1 MPEQSPVRVA
11 FIGVGGIAAMHL
23 SNLLRMPEAEVVA
36 LADIDLARIPD
47 TLRRAAARRSPP
59 VEPPTIEAFDD
70 AGRMLAAAAPDAV
83 FITLPPFAH
92 GEVEYQCI
100 EAGIPMLVQKPVGL
114 DMPTVRGIER
124 AIAER
129 GLITAVG
136 YQTRYSQAADT
147 ARALLA
153 DRTVGMAI
161 GTYLGGMPGTPWWR
175 VQAQSGGQVVEQATH
190 VVDLQ
195 RYLVGEIE
203 SIHTAAA
210 TRLMTDASN
219 LDINDVSATTFRFAN
234 GAVGTLLNTCGLN
247 GVPSEPWDHGVT
259 IVARDLSM
267 WVWTHG
273 GRIARPGE
281 VRELTNSADAAYL
294 LDEAFV
300 RAVQSGDSS
309 NIRSTYADAVL
320 TLQATLAIEESAR
333 TGAPVCPAD
342 LG

>member
-1 MPEQSPVRVA
+1 M
-11 FIGVGGIAAMHL
+11 IGVGGIASMHL
-23 SNLLRMPEAEVVA
+23 ANLWSMPEADVVA

-47 TLRRAAARRSPP
+47 TLRLAAARMSSP
-59 VEPPTIEAFDD
+59 VEPPTIESFDD
-70 AGRMLAAAAPDAV
+70 AGRMLAAVAPDAV
-83 FITLPPFAH
+83 FISVPPFAH

-100 EAGIPMLVQKPVGL
+100 EAGVPMLVQKPVGL

-124 AIAER
+124 AIADR

-147 ARALLA
+147 ARELLA

-161 GTYLGGMPGTPWWR
+161 GTYLGGMPRTAWWR

-210 TRLMTDASN
+210 TRLMTDAPN
-219 LDINDVSATTFRFAN
+219 LDIADVSAATFQFAN

-247 GVPSEPWDHGVT
+247 DVPVEPWDHGVT

-267 WVWTHG
+267 WVWHEG

-281 VRELTNSADAAYL
+281 VREVTNSADAKYL

-300 RAVQSGDSS
+300 RAVQSGDAS

-320 TLQATLAIEESAR
+320 TLRATLAIEESAR
-333 TGAPVCPAD
+333 SGSPVRPAD

>member
-1 MPEQSPVRVA
+1 M
-11 FIGVGGIAAMHL
+11 IGVGGIASMHL
-23 SNLLRMPEAEVVA
+23 ANLWSMPEADVVA

-47 TLRRAAARRSPP
+47 TLRLAAARMSPP
-59 VEPPTIEAFDD
+59 VEPPAIESFDD
-70 AGRMLAAAAPDAV
+70 TGRMLAAVAPDAV
-83 FITLPPFAH
+83 FISVPPFAH

-100 EAGIPMLVQKPVGL
+100 EAGVPMMVQKPVGL

-147 ARALLA
+147 ARELLA

-161 GTYLGGMPGTPWWR
+161 GTYLGGMPRTAWWR

-210 TRLMTDASN
+210 TRLMTDAPN
-219 LDINDVSATTFRFAN
+219 LDIADVSAATFQFAN

-247 GVPSEPWDHGVT
+247 DVPVEPWDHGVT

-267 WVWTHG
+267 WVWHEG

-281 VRELTNSADAAYL
+281 VREFTNSADAKYL

-300 RAVQSGDSS
+300 RAVQSGDAS

-320 TLQATLAIEESAR
+320 TLRATLAIEESAR
-333 TGAPVCPAD
+333 SGSPVRPAD

>member
-1 MPEQSPVRVA
+1 MPEKSPVRVA
-11 FIGVGGIAAMHL
+11 FIGVGGIASMHL
-23 SNLLRMPEAEVVA
+23 ANLLRMPEADVVA

-47 TLRRAAARRSPP
+47 TLRLATARMSPP
-59 VEPPTIEAFDD
+59 IEPPVIESFDD
-70 AGRMLAAAAPDAV
+70 AGRMLAAAAPDCV

-100 EAGIPMLVQKPVGL
+100 EAGVPMLVQKPVGL

-136 YQTRYSQAADT
+136 YQTRYSEAADT
-147 ARALLA
+147 ARELLA

-161 GTYLGGMPGTPWWR
+161 GTYLGGMPRTLWWR
-175 VQAQSGGQVVEQATH
+175 IQEQSGGQVVEQATH

-203 SIHTAAA
+203 SVHAAAA
-210 TRLMTDASN
+210 TRLMTDAPSLN
-219 LDINDVSATTFRFAN
+219 INDVSAATFQFEN

-247 GVPSEPWDHGVT
+247 GVPGESWDHGVT
-259 IVARDLSM
+259 IVARDMSM
-267 WVWTHG
+267 WVWHEG
-273 GRIARPGE
+273 GRFAQPGE
-281 VRELTNSADAAYL
+281 VRELTNSTDCKYL
-294 LDEAFV
+294 LDQAFV
-300 RAVQSGDSS
+300 RAVQSGDAS
-309 NIRSTYADAVL
+309 NVRSTYADAAR
-320 TLQATLAIEESAR
+320 TLQVTLAIEESAR
-333 TGAPVCPAD
+333 TGSPVRPAD

>member
-1 MPEQSPVRVA
+1 MSEPAPVRIA
-11 FIGVGGIAAMHL
+11 LIGVGGIAAMHL

-47 TLRRAAARRSPP
+47 TLRRAAARTSPP
-59 VEPPTIEAFDD
+59 IEPPTIETFDD

-100 EAGIPMLVQKPVGL
+100 EAGVPMLVQKPVGL

-153 DRTVGMAI
+153 NRTVGMAI
-161 GTYLGGMPGTPWWR
+161 GTYLGGMPRTPWWR
-175 VQAQSGGQVVEQATH
+175 VQGQSGGQVVEQATH

-195 RYLVGEIE
+195 RYLIGEIE

-210 TRLMTDASN
+210 TRLMTDAPN
-219 LDINDVSATTFRFAN
+219 LDIFDVSAATFQFAN

-247 GVPSEPWDHGVT
+247 GVPGESWDHGVT

-267 WVWTHG
+267 WVWTNG

-281 VRELTNSADAAYL
+281 VREVTNSADAAYL

-300 RAVQSGDSS
+300 RAVQSGDAS
-309 NIRSTYADAVL
+309 NVRSTYADAVL
-320 TLQATLAIEESAR
+320 TLRDTLAIEESAR

>member
-11 FIGVGGIAAMHL
+11 FIGVGGIASMHL
-23 SNLLRMPEAEVVA
+23 ANLLRMPEADVVA

-47 TLRRAAARRSPP
+47 TLRLATARMSPP
-59 VEPPTIEAFDD
+59 IEPPVIESFDD
-70 AGRMLAAAAPDAV
+70 AGRMLAAAAPDCV

-100 EAGIPMLVQKPVGL
+100 EAGVPMLVQKPVGL

-136 YQTRYSQAADT
+136 YQTRYSEAADT

-153 DRTVGMAI
+153 GRTVGMAI
-161 GTYLGGMPGTPWWR
+161 GTYLGGMPRTLWWR
-175 VQAQSGGQVVEQATH
+175 IQEQSGGQVVEQATH

-203 SIHTAAA
+203 SVHAAAA
-210 TRLMTDASN
+210 TRLMTDAPSLN
-219 LDINDVSATTFRFAN
+219 INDVSAATFQFEN

-247 GVPSEPWDHGVT
+247 DVPGESWDHGVT

-267 WVWTHG
+267 WVWHEG
-273 GRIARPGE
+273 GRIAQPG
-281 VRELTNSADAAYL
+281 
-294 LDEAFV
+294 
-300 RAVQSGDSS
+300 
-309 NIRSTYADAVL
+309 
-320 TLQATLAIEESAR
+320 
-333 TGAPVCPAD
+333 
-342 LG
+342 

>member
-1 MPEQSPVRVA
+1 M
-11 FIGVGGIAAMHL
+11 IGVGGIASMHL
-23 SNLLRMPEAEVVA
+23 ANLWRMPEADVVA

-47 TLRRAAARRSPP
+47 TLRLAVARMSPP
-59 VEPPTIEAFDD
+59 VEPPTIESFDD
-70 AGRMLAAAAPDAV
+70 AGRMLAAVAPDAV
-83 FITLPPFAH
+83 FISVPPFAH

-100 EAGIPMLVQKPVGL
+100 EAGVPMMVQKPVGL

-147 ARALLA
+147 ARELLA

-161 GTYLGGMPGTPWWR
+161 GTYLGGMPRTAWWR

-190 VVDLQ
+190 VLDLQ

-210 TRLMTDASN
+210 TRLMTDVPN
-219 LDINDVSATTFRFAN
+219 LDIADVSAATFQFAN

-247 GVPSEPWDHGVT
+247 GVREEPWDHGVT
-259 IVARDLSM
+259 LVARDLSM
-267 WVWTHG
+267 WVWHEG
-273 GRIARPGE
+273 GRISRPGE
-281 VRELTNSADAAYL
+281 IRELTNSADSKYL

-300 RAVQSGDSS
+300 RAVQSGDAS
-309 NIRSTYADAVL
+309 NIRSTYADAAL
-320 TLQATLAIEESAR
+320 TLRATLAIEESAR
-333 TGAPVCPAD
+333 SGSPVRPAD

>member
-1 MPEQSPVRVA
+1 M
-11 FIGVGGIAAMHL
+11 IGVGGIAAMHL
-23 SNLLRMPEAEVVA
+23 ANLLRMPEAEVVA
-36 LADIDLARIPD
+36 LADIDPTRIPD
-47 TLRRAAARRSPP
+47 SLRRATARMSPP
-59 VEPPTIEAFDD
+59 IEPPTIESFDD
-70 AGRMLAAAAPDAV
+70 TGRMLAAVAPDAV
-83 FITLPPFAH
+83 FISLPPFAH

-100 EAGIPMLVQKPVGL
+100 EAGVPMLVQKPVGL

-129 GLITAVG
+129 GLMTAVG

-147 ARALLA
+147 ARELLA

-161 GTYLGGMPGTPWWR
+161 GAYLGGMPGTPWWR

-210 TRLMTDASN
+210 TRLMTDAPN
-219 LDINDVSATTFRFAN
+219 LDIFDVSAATFQFAN

-247 GVPSEPWDHGVT
+247 GVPGEAWDHGVT

-267 WVWTHG
+267 WVWTDG

-281 VRELTNSADAAYL
+281 VREVTNSTDSKYL

-300 RAVQSGDSS
+300 RAVQTGDASG
-309 NIRSTYADAVL
+309 IRSTYADAVL

-333 TGAPVCPAD
+333 AGAPVRPAD

>member
-1 MPEQSPVRVA
+1 MSQQSPARIA
-11 FIGVGGIAAMHL
+11 MIGVGGIASMHL
-23 SNLLRMPEAEVVA
+23 ANLWRMPEADVVA

-47 TLRRAAARRSPP
+47 TLRLAAARMSPP
-59 VEPPTIEAFDD
+59 VEPPTFESFDD
-70 AGRMLAAAAPDAV
+70 AGRMLAAVAPDAV
-83 FITLPPFAH
+83 FISLPPFAH

-100 EAGIPMLVQKPVGL
+100 EAGVPMLVQKPVGL

-129 GLITAVG
+129 GLLTAVG

-147 ARALLA
+147 ARELLA

-210 TRLMTDASN
+210 TRLMTDAPN
-219 LDINDVSATTFRFAN
+219 LDINDVSAATFQFAN

-247 GVPSEPWDHGVT
+247 EVPVERWDHGLT
-259 IVARDLSM
+259 IVARDLSL
-267 WVWTHG
+267 WVWHDG

-281 VRELTNSADAAYL
+281 VREFSNSTDSKYL

-300 RAVQSGDSS
+300 RAVRSGDAS

-333 TGAPVCPAD
+333 TGLPVRPAD

>member
-1 MPEQSPVRVA
+1 M
-11 FIGVGGIAAMHL
+11 IGVGGIASMHL
-23 SNLLRMPEAEVVA
+23 ANLWSMPEADVVA

-47 TLRRAAARRSPP
+47 TLRLAAARMSRP
-59 VEPPTIEAFDD
+59 VEPPAIESFDD
-70 AGRMLAAAAPDAV
+70 AGRMLAAVAPDAV
-83 FITLPPFAH
+83 FISVPPFAH

-100 EAGIPMLVQKPVGL
+100 EAGVPMMVQKPVGL

-136 YQTRYSQAADT
+136 YQTRYSQAADK
-147 ARALLA
+147 ARELLA

-161 GTYLGGMPGTPWWR
+161 GTYLGGMPRTAWWR

-210 TRLMTDASN
+210 TRLMTDAPN
-219 LDINDVSATTFRFAN
+219 LDIADVSAATFQFAN

-247 GVPSEPWDHGVT
+247 DVPVEPWDHGVT

-267 WVWTHG
+267 WVWHEG

-281 VRELTNSADAAYL
+281 VREVTNSADAKYL

-300 RAVQSGDSS
+300 RAVQSGDAS

-333 TGAPVCPAD
+333 SGSPVRPAD

>member
-1 MPEQSPVRVA
+1 MPKQSPVRIA
-11 FIGVGGIAAMHL
+11 LIGVGGIAAMHL
-23 SNLLRMPEAEVVA
+23 TNLLRMPEAEVVA
-36 LADIDLARIPD
+36 LADIDLSRIPA
-47 TLRRAAARRSPP
+47 TLRRAAAAQSPP
-59 VEPPTIEAFDD
+59 VEPPNIETFDD
-70 AGRMLAAAAPDAV
+70 AGRMLAAVAPDAV

-100 EAGIPMLVQKPVGL
+100 EAGVPMLVQKPVGL

-136 YQTRYSQAADT
+136 YQTRYSEAADT

-161 GTYLGGMPGTPWWR
+161 GMYLGGMPRTPWWR
-175 VQAQSGGQVVEQATH
+175 VQGRSGGQVVEQATH

-210 TRLMTDASN
+210 TRLMSDAPN
-219 LDINDVSATTFRFAN
+219 LDIFDVSVATFRFAN
-234 GAVGTLLNTCGLN
+234 RAVGTLLNTCGLN
-247 GVPSEPWDHGVT
+247 GVPGERWDHGLT
-259 IVARDLSM
+259 IVARDLSL
-267 WVWTHG
+267 WVWTDG

-281 VRELTNSADAAYL
+281 VREFTNGTDSKYL

-300 RAVQSGDSS
+300 RAVRSGDPSG
-309 NIRSTYADAVL
+309 IRSTYADAVL

-333 TGAPVCPAD
+333 AGSPVRPAD

>member
-1 MPEQSPVRVA
+1 MRVA
-11 FIGVGGIAAMHL
+11 LIGVGSIAAMHL
-23 SNLLRMPEAEVVA
+23 RNLLRMPEADVVA
-36 LADIDLARIPD
+36 LADIDLSRIPV
-47 TLRRAAARRSPP
+47 TLRRAAAAQTPP
-59 VEPPTIEAFDD
+59 AEPPTIETFDD
-70 AGRMLAAAAPDAV
+70 AGRMLAAVAPDAV
-83 FITLPPFAH
+83 FVTLPPFAH

-100 EAGIPMLVQKPVGL
+100 EAGVPMLVQKPVGL

-124 AIAER
+124 AVAER

-147 ARALLA
+147 ALALLA

-161 GTYLGGMPGTPWWR
+161 GTYLGGMPRTPWWR

-210 TRLMTDASN
+210 TRLMTDAPN
-219 LDINDVSATTFRFAN
+219 LDINDVSAATFRFAN

-247 GVPSEPWDHGVT
+247 GVPGEPWDHGLT
-259 IVARDLSM
+259 IVARDLSL
-267 WVWTHG
+267 WVWTDG

-281 VRELTNSADAAYL
+281 VREITNSTDSKYL

-300 RAVQSGDSS
+300 RAVRSGDPSG
-309 NIRSTYADAVL
+309 IRSTYADAVL